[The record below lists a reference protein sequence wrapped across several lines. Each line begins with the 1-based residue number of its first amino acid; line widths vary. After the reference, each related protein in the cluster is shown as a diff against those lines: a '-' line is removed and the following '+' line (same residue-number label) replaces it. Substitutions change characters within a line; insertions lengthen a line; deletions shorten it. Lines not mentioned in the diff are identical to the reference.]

1 MERGRR
7 CVQVVVGDEAGA
19 ESWRGHDVIWWRGY
33 ASGWIKVEG
42 LQGWIGHV
50 GTEECRLEFLCE
62 GRVGQRVLTIGQ
74 VPVTGSAG
82 DGSDGFDGV
91 VGRVVCERTH
101 EETWSGGGLSPT
113 LPARG
118 VRVGGHGLWVSSLV
132 ILIGVVGA
140 PLSLSTGSL
149 GHGDLEEDVVRRPQF
164 AVDRSAVGIIR
175 AKIQHRVRLMDG
187 RVDQLRMISLG
198 QDKGW
203 KNCKGRY
210 VLLRFLYP
218 HREMV

>member
-1 MERGRR
+1 M
-7 CVQVVVGDEAGA
+7 
-19 ESWRGHDVIWWRGY
+19 
-33 ASGWIKVEG
+33 
-42 LQGWIGHV
+42 
-50 GTEECRLEFLCE
+50 
-62 GRVGQRVLTIGQ
+62 
-74 VPVTGSAG
+74 
-82 DGSDGFDGV
+82 
-91 VGRVVCERTH
+91 
-101 EETWSGGGLSPT
+101 
-113 LPARG
+113 
-118 VRVGGHGLWVSSLV
+118 SSLI

-149 GHGDLEEDVVRRPQF
+149 GHGDLNEDIVGRPQLS
-164 AVDRSAVGIIR
+164 VDCSAVGIIR

-187 RVDQLRMISLG
+187 RVDQLKMISLG